1 MSKEPQTFLTASFD
15 GSSTCIDVTFSLIAK
30 IFEMAKENED
40 EIMAITAVN
49 LINALLENV

>member
-1 MSKEPQTFLTASFD
+1 MAKDPQTFLTASFN
-15 GSSTCIDVTFSLIAK
+15 GSETCLDITFSLIGK

-40 EIMAITAVN
+40 EIMAMTAVN